1 MHSKDVK
8 IILKFI
14 KETNMVMS
22 KEIAHLIN
30 KESRYT
36 QAFLDA
42 LEGVGLIEFE
52 SKATMKLIKLT
63 ERGKDF
69 LEKN

>member
-14 KETNMVMS
+14 KDNNMVIS
-22 KEIAHLIN
+22 KDIAFLMK
-30 KESRYT
+30 KESRYP
-36 QAFLDA
+36 QGFLDA

-63 ERGKDF
+63 ERGKNF
-69 LEKN
+69 LGKD